1 MYTFDGRIRY
11 SEVDRSRKLT
21 AEKMIDY
28 FQDCTYFQSE
38 DLGIGLDYIAERG
51 IAWVINYWE
60 IQFLRRPVMGEAV
73 RIGTQP
79 YEFKGLMGLRNFMM
93 QTPEGEKLA
102 VANSVWTLLD
112 MEKMYPIRVPKE
124 IIEKYDL
131 APKLDMKYSPR
142 KIAVPKE
149 GGERKEDVVVRMH
162 HLDTNQHMN
171 NAQYVHFAVMYLPA
185 DSEIRE
191 LRVEYRRQAVL
202 GDRITPV
209 IYRTHEDTYLVS
221 MNGEDGKPYAVV
233 EMKLYKEVGK

>member
-1 MYTFDGRIRY
+1 M
-11 SEVDRSRKLT
+11 E
-21 AEKMIDY
+21 
-28 FQDCTYFQSE
+28 
-38 DLGIGLDYIAERG
+38 
-51 IAWVINYWE
+51 
-60 IQFLRRPVMGEAV
+60 
-73 RIGTQP
+73 
-79 YEFKGLMGLRNFMM
+79 
-93 QTPEGEKLA
+93 TPEGERLA
-102 VANSVWTLLD
+102 AANSVWTLLD
-112 MEKMYPIRVPKE
+112 MEKMYPVRVPEE
-124 IIEKYDL
+124 IIGKYEL
-131 APKLDMKYSPR
+131 APKLDMEYSPR

-149 GGERKEDVVVRMH
+149 GGECREDIVVRMH

-233 EMKLYKEVGK
+233 EMKLYKNFRHLQLKRQCPLEFTSKARIRRRDAFCCPDPRCLRGYLREISWKYFSTRIPRTE

>member
-1 MYTFDGRIRY
+1 
-11 SEVDRSRKLT
+11 
-21 AEKMIDY
+21 
-28 FQDCTYFQSE
+28 
-38 DLGIGLDYIAERG
+38 
-51 IAWVINYWE
+51 
-60 IQFLRRPVMGEAV
+60 
-73 RIGTQP
+73 
-79 YEFKGLMGLRNFMM
+79 
-93 QTPEGEKLA
+93 
-102 VANSVWTLLD
+102 
-112 MEKMYPIRVPKE
+112 MEKMYPVRVPEE
-124 IIEKYDL
+124 IIGKYEL
-131 APKLDMKYSPR
+131 APKLDMEYSPR

-149 GGERKEDVVVRMH
+149 GGECREDIVVRMH

-233 EMKLYKEVGK
+233 EMKLYKNCTKRWENETR